1 MNSRLE
7 RILIT
12 LARRN
17 APQLLE
23 MGLMDAPALAR
34 RLAAFNILVIVGDP
48 GKTIQEAYPQIQ
60 IWVDG
65 YVHIY
70 DLLTSNLFPSF
81 TQISANYADGELPAI
96 IIINGAATPVVEV
109 MAGFIAPYVVQR
121 QGRRSVSEA
130 EILGLMDEIL
140 DQLEAGDLP
149 RDEYRRLRA
158 EGAQILKEMIASPV
172 RQLPLMRFDRAI
184 VEDMAEETT
193 GQPPSTAKTTPS
205 STPIE
210 EVSSDSGANAAIVD
224 KPVEKPS
231 ELPPKPSTF
240 PETSVSSSPPAPA
253 PDTKGSADST
263 PSRATGLPPI
273 DTSRRSRRPPV
284 PDLPDDKQQ
293 SSSE

>member
-23 MGLMDAPALAR
+23 MGLMDAPTLAR

-48 GKTIQEAYPQIQ
+48 GKPIQEAYPQIQ

-65 YVHIY
+65 YVHMY

-109 MAGFIAPYVVQR
+109 MAGFVAPYIVQR
-121 QGRRSVSEA
+121 QGRRSISEA

-149 RDEYRRLRA
+149 REEYRRLRA
-158 EGAQILKEMIASPV
+158 EGAQILKEMIAGPV
-172 RQLPLMRFDRAI
+172 HQIPLMHFDRAI
-184 VEDMAEETT
+184 VEEMAEEIS
-193 GQPPSTAKTTPS
+193 GQ
-205 STPIE
+205 STPAAEISTSSAQIE
-210 EVSSDSGANAAIVD
+210 EISPDTG
-224 KPVEKPS
+224 KPS
-231 ELPPKPSTF
+231 VAGSKSGEELSEPPPKPSTF
-240 PETSVSSSPPAPA
+240 PEAPAASSPLPAQT
-253 PDTKGSADST
+253 PDQDEVEKGIPPHAL
-263 PSRATGLPPI
+263 GFPPI
-273 DTSRRSRRPPV
+273 DTSRRRRRPPV
-284 PDLPDDKQQ
+284 PDLPDDKQ
-293 SSSE
+293 